1 MKWPWNTKLST
12 TCLASGQVAGA
23 GRSGCGDIY
32 GTAGEAAAV
41 RSVMTAA
48 GDALAAAGATR
59 SQVRSAAFR
68 LAGVDWPE
76 DGGFWDIELAR
87 QWPGL
92 SRSILN
98 DGYAAIR
105 CGELSGTGVAVNAGT
120 AGAIA
125 ARGPDGMTWHMGW
138 WGQHAMGAYGLMS
151 EALRAA
157 SPSPARWPPAWP
169 TPRRQRR
176 CSAPESPEVFTGPS
190 GRCGIGRKRVRTM
203 SHRAETGTA
212 LMTQPRSG

>member
-68 LAGVDWPE
+68 LASVDWPE

-92 SRSILN
+92 SRS
-98 DGYAAIR
+98 
-105 CGELSGTGVAVNAGT
+105 TV
-120 AGAIA
+120 
-125 ARGPDGMTWHMGW
+125 
-138 WGQHAMGAYGLMS
+138 
-151 EALRAA
+151 
-157 SPSPARWPPAWP
+157 PARDH
-169 TPRRQRR
+169 
-176 CSAPESPEVFTGPS
+176 APY
-190 GRCGIGRKRVRTM
+190 R
-203 SHRAETGTA
+203 
-212 LMTQPRSG
+212 

>member
-1 MKWPWNTKLST
+1 
-12 TCLASGQVAGA
+12 
-23 GRSGCGDIY
+23 
-32 GTAGEAAAV
+32 
-41 RSVMTAA
+41 MTAA

-76 DGGFWDIELAR
+76 DGEFWDIELAR

-105 CGELSGTGVAVNAGT
+105 CSELSGTGVAVNAGT

-125 ARGPDGMTWHMGW
+125 ARGPDGTTWHMGW
-138 WGQHAMGAYGLMS
+138 WGQ
-151 EALRAA
+151 
-157 SPSPARWPPAWP
+157 ARD
-169 TPRRQRR
+169 
-176 CSAPESPEVFTGPS
+176 G
-190 GRCGIGRKRVRTM
+190 RVRADV
-203 SHRAETGTA
+203 RGAEGGIPVTSAVAARLADTPPP
-212 LMTQPRSG
+212 TSFFRT